1 MENLDAIHLARILN
15 TLGKNPS
22 DVWQIAK
29 VTSGTNRASKERTP
43 HPAQFPTDLTNRMVA
58 GFTAQNT
65 IVMDPFMG
73 SGTTAISSITHKRK
87 FIGFELKE
95 EYCRLAKNRV
105 VEYRKNQMER
115 SRELVLRG

>member
-1 MENLDAIHLARILN
+1 
-15 TLGKNPS
+15 
-22 DVWQIAK
+22 
-29 VTSGTNRASKERTP
+29 
-43 HPAQFPTDLTNRMVA
+43 MVA

-115 SRELVLRG
+115 SCELVLWS